1 MLGLPLGVQKIKG
14 TDNSKEENDHS
25 KKISKLVSET
35 DELFTADKMTE
46 LLELLK
52 PYEGEHDVEIQWR
65 LARAC
70 YKVAILPSTSKEDKK
85 RLAYEALDHIQ
96 RALSLNSDNFATQEW
111 AGIIVG
117 FIGDFEGNKE
127 KIKKAYIMRDHFVK
141 AIELNPSNATC
152 RHLLGQWCFGISE
165 MPWYIRQIASAFFAT
180 PPTSSYQ
187 EALDHFLKAENL
199 EPEFYS
205 TNLLF
210 LGKTYWRLGDKEKAK
225 EWLEKTVAFDGP
237 CAGDVEDIQA
247 KDEARM
253 ILKKL

>member
-187 EALDHFLKAENL
+187 EALDHFLKAENC
-199 EPEFYS
+199 EFVNRS
-205 TNLLF
+205 GN
-210 LGKTYWRLGDKEKAK
+210 
-225 EWLEKTVAFDGP
+225 
-237 CAGDVEDIQA
+237 
-247 KDEARM
+247 
-253 ILKKL
+253 

>member
-1 MLGLPLGVQKIKG
+1 MLGLPLGVQKKKG
-14 TDNSKEENDHS
+14 TDKRKEDNDHLT
-25 KKISKLVSET
+25 KINKLVSEA

-127 KIKKAYIMRDHFVK
+127 KIKKAYIMRDHFVVSLLYT
-141 AIELNPSNATC
+141 LNFTASTHSC
-152 RHLLGQWCFGISE
+152 L
-165 MPWYIRQIASAFFAT
+165 QIT
-180 PPTSSYQ
+180 
-187 EALDHFLKAENL
+187 LHICL
-199 EPEFYS
+199 
-205 TNLLF
+205 
-210 LGKTYWRLGDKEKAK
+210 TYWASWNALNLIDTRLFETGAVP
-225 EWLEKTVAFDGP
+225 LHG
-237 CAGDVEDIQA
+237 
-247 KDEARM
+247 
-253 ILKKL
+253 

>member
-52 PYEGEHDVEIQWR
+52 PYEGEDDVEIQWR

-96 RALSLNSDNFATQEW
+96 RALSLNSDNFATQEVCSFSLSCVCVCVCT
-111 AGIIVG
+111 IILRICVCVTHTHVHPCVLIVHALMCMY
-117 FIGDFEGNKE
+117 FVCK
-127 KIKKAYIMRDHFVK
+127 YIY
-141 AIELNPSNATC
+141 C
-152 RHLLGQWCFGISE
+152 R
-165 MPWYIRQIASAFFAT
+165 
-180 PPTSSYQ
+180 
-187 EALDHFLKAENL
+187 
-199 EPEFYS
+199 
-205 TNLLF
+205 
-210 LGKTYWRLGDKEKAK
+210 
-225 EWLEKTVAFDGP
+225 
-237 CAGDVEDIQA
+237 
-247 KDEARM
+247 
-253 ILKKL
+253 